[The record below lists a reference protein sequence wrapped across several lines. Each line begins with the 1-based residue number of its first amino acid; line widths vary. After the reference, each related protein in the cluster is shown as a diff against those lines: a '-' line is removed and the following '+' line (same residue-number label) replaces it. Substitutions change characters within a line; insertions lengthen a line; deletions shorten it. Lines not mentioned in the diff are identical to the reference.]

1 MKRDE
6 IHQATDQVK
15 VTLMNN
21 QNGEEEKNDEIRDTN
36 LVADTQQLFDEF
48 PQPQI
53 SKSIVMKQFQDR
65 YEEY

>member
-1 MKRDE
+1 VKRDE